1 VSSTNT
7 LFAHST
13 EGEVKRKREEEKEK
27 DGGKSLF
34 EILEAN
40 KAAKQEAFE
49 EANRFKNQFRAL
61 DDEEVEF
68 LDAVLESERA
78 KEAAIRKDTREQLDS
93 FRKQQEDAEKAA
105 LAGEEMTP
113 AVEEEQ
119 LFTAGRKRKKGKEK
133 EPLRGIKL
141 RKSSS
146 TSEQPSAALE
156 KATCKPQVEKKEVSA
171 ALASPVGVFKSKG
184 PNPSGGAEGQKSPSA
199 SPPAQAPKSSILGLA
214 NYSSDEGD

>member
-1 VSSTNT
+1 V
-7 LFAHST
+7 
-13 EGEVKRKREEEKEK
+13 
-27 DGGKSLF
+27 
-34 EILEAN
+34 

-93 FRKQQEDAEKAA
+93 FRRLQEEAEKAA
-105 LAGEEMTP
+105 FDEGNTAGP

-119 LFTAGRKRKKGKEK
+119 LFAAGRKRKKGKEK
-133 EPLRGIKL
+133 EPLRGVKL

-146 TSEQPSAALE
+146 TSEHPSPAIKAA
-156 KATCKPQVEKKEVSA
+156 AKPPDEKKGVSA
-171 ALASPVGVFKSKG
+171 ASTSPSEGLKPKG
-184 PNPSGGAEGQKSPSA
+184 RTPLRNDTGQKLSALGASPSA
-199 SPPAQAPKSSILGLA
+199 SPPAQPPKPSVLGLA
-214 NYSSDEGD
+214 NYSSDEDD

>member
-1 VSSTNT
+1 V
-7 LFAHST
+7 
-13 EGEVKRKREEEKEK
+13 
-27 DGGKSLF
+27 
-34 EILEAN
+34 

-49 EANRFKNQFRAL
+49 EVSYVLCLVDGLDGTLIGIGQANRFKNQFRAL

-93 FRKQQEDAEKAA
+93 FRKQQEEAEKAA
-105 LAGEEMTP
+105 LAGEETTP

-133 EPLRGIKL
+133 EPLRGVKL
-141 RKSSS
+141 RKPST
-146 TSEQPSAALE
+146 TSEQPSPALKAAF
-156 KATCKPQVEKKEVSA
+156 KPQAEKKEASA
-171 ALASPVGVFKSKG
+171 ASASPVGVFKSKG
-184 PNPSGGAEGQKSPSA
+184 PNPSGSDKGQKSPSA
-199 SPPAQAPKSSILGLA
+199 SPPAAAAKSSILGLA